1 MEVEVAAAWLPEV
14 VAAVALAE
22 VSAAED
28 EASGSLSWALD
39 GSRVP
44 HLLLML
50 VLHSFWALELAVLAA
65 TQSE

>member
-1 MEVEVAAAWLPEV
+1 MEVELAAAWLAEV
-14 VAAVALAE
+14 DAAEALAE
-22 VSAAED
+22 VDAAVLAD
-28 EASGSLSWALD
+28 GSLSWALD

-50 VLHSFWALELAVLAA
+50 VLHSSWALELAVLAA